1 MRLGRISIVA
11 FAMFAWL
18 AMHAVGLHMH
28 IGPDTQQSGLH
39 GAHIHGSIASAS
51 HHPHADSGDHHHDHT
66 EETDVA
72 ISDIGTLVKELG
84 TAIALA
90 IFVLLPTVWVQ
101 TGIRP
106 PYLRRIL
113 CRQRIRWRPLLRAPP
128 TAS

>member
-28 IGPDTQQSGLH
+28 IGPDVQQSGLH
-39 GAHIHGSIASAS
+39 GAHIHGSIASG
-51 HHPHADSGDHHHDHT
+51 HPHANGGDHHHDHS

-72 ISDIGTLVKELG
+72 VSDIGTLVKEPG
-84 TAIALA
+84 ATIALA
-90 IFVLLPTVWVQ
+90 IFVLLPIVWVQ

>member
-28 IGPDTQQSGLH
+28 IGPDAQRSGLH
-39 GAHIHGSIASAS
+39 GAHIHRSIASVS
-51 HHPHADSGDHHHDHT
+51 HHSHANDDDHHHDHT

-72 ISDIGTLVKELG
+72 VSDVGTLAKELV

-128 TAS
+128 AAS